1 MTNIV
6 TLALRWLPKGNHCE
20 YSKLQRG
27 KKKTTQRKK
36 AFRSKVC
43 KRKWR
48 YWTFDFLPQS
58 CFQIK
63 RNPHKL
69 QTHAWIRSL
78 PRSTGL
84 CLHADLPQAGVYAKQ
99 RNALYFQTC
108 NILYFL
114 FMVVYELPYLFLL
127 LFGSFIVSDTAVNPE
142 MIHLITWMSDNPW
155 QRLTNAS
162 CSPHLRIGLCRI
174 KSLALPWAPQLCT
187 ELGTLQ
193 SQRWIHP
200 SEMCLQTNFSQQTKD
215 FWDLKLQCSVWTM
228 ANLFITFKLYRR

>member
-1 MTNIV
+1 MKILDFWFSSPV
-6 TLALRWLPKGNHCE
+6 LLPN
-20 YSKLQRG
+20 
-27 KKKTTQRKK
+27 KKKSSQITNTRLDQVLTQKY
-36 AFRSKVC
+36 RSVSACWFASSWGVC
-43 KRKWR
+43 KTEKCIIFPDLQ
-48 YWTFDFLPQS
+48 YFVLLIHGCLWTALFVLVALWVFYCIWYS
-58 CFQIK
+58 SES
-63 RNPHKL
+63 RND
-69 QTHAWIRSL
+69 S
-78 PRSTGL
+78 S
-84 CLHADLPQAGVYAKQ
+84 
-99 RNALYFQTC
+99 N
-108 NILYFL
+108 
-114 FMVVYELPYLFLL
+114 YL
-127 LFGSFIVSDTAVNPE
+127 DE
-142 MIHLITWMSDNPW
+142 WQNPW